1 MSSLKRR
8 LGTTVPLLL
17 GTCALVGAVAAC
29 GDDDDAQP
37 KPDGG
42 ASSSSSSGGGNAD
55 GGGDGGPQ
63 DQTFPQ
69 FVRSTI
75 EKSTNDTSSPI
86 PFGDV
91 EKVKEGKND
100 DSELTVFSGFF

>member
-37 KPDGG
+37 KPDAGSTSSS
-42 ASSSSSSGGGNAD
+42 SSSSSSGASS
-55 GGGDGGPQ
+55 GDGGPQ

-86 PFGDV
+86 PFADV